1 MSAETRDKALA
12 EADVASQTVQNT
24 RQIAAG
30 IRARH
35 LATPLAD
42 VMTLATTGDSAA
54 AYRDLTRRQFDHAPV
69 VDEVGRVAGVVA
81 VGDLKEGTSVGSCAA
96 GLHECAVVSADTG
109 LPDVLMFLQDDPF
122 LLVLEGRN
130 VAAILTPADLG
141 RPASRTYF
149 YLLLAQLEIALA
161 ALIRQDYPIQQVAL
175 AELTETRRRQVL
187 ELLARL
193 RKSDELIDEVA
204 ALSLS
209 DLLRIAAANPHYKA
223 SFTSAPRS
231 WHQQTL
237 ELGRFRNDV
246 MHPVR
251 DFREASPVGMRRLL
265 EQVRRLEHLTN
276 ASLSFLRATATP
288 GKG

>member
-1 MSAETRDKALA
+1 MSARPRDSALT

-42 VMTLATTGDSAA
+42 VMTLSTTGDSAA

-69 VDEVGRVAGVVA
+69 VDQRGRVTGVVA
-81 VGDLKEGTSVGSCAA
+81 VGDLKKGTSVGACSA

-109 LPDVLMFLQDDPF
+109 LPDVLRFLQDDPF

-130 VAAILTPADLG
+130 VGAILTPADLG

-161 ALIRQDYPIQQVAL
+161 AVVRQDYPIQQVAF
-175 AELTETRRRQVL
+175 AELTDTRRGQVL
-187 ELLARL
+187 ELLNRL

-209 DLLRIAAANPHYKA
+209 DLLRIAAANPQYKA
-223 SFTSAPRS
+223 MFTSAPRA
-231 WHQQTL
+231 WHELTV

-251 DFREASPVGMRRLL
+251 EFREASSTGMRALL
-265 EQVRRLEHLTN
+265 GHIRQLEHLTN
-276 ASLSFLRATATP
+276 SALSFLRP
-288 GKG
+288 G

>member
-1 MSAETRDKALA
+1 MSANSRDNALA
-12 EADVASQTVQNT
+12 EVDVASQTVQNT

-35 LATPLAD
+35 LATPLAN
-42 VMTLATTGDSAA
+42 VMTLPSAGDSAA

-69 VDEVGRVAGVVA
+69 VDERGRVTGVVA
-81 VGDLKEGTSVGSCAA
+81 VEDLTKGTSVGACAA

-109 LPDVLMFLQDDPF
+109 LPDVLTFLQDDPF
-122 LLVLEGRN
+122 LLVLEGRH

-161 ALIRQDYPIQQVAL
+161 AVVRQDYPIQRVAL
-175 AELTETRRRQVL
+175 AELTDSRRRQVL
-187 ELLARL
+187 ELLNRL

-209 DLLRIAAANPHYKA
+209 DLLRIAAANPQYKA
-223 SFTSAPRS
+223 RFTSAPRA
-231 WHQQTL
+231 WHEQTV

-265 EQVRRLEHLTN
+265 NQVHRLEHLTN
-276 ASLSFLRATATP
+276 ASLSFLRATAATSNA
-288 GKG
+288 